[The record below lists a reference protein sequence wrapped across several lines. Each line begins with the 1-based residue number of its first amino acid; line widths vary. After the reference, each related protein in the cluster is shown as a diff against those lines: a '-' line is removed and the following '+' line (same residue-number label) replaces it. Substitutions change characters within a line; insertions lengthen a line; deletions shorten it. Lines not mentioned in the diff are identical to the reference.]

1 MTEQPKSD
9 QELNDPAGPPAAVM
23 PRWVPMLIG
32 VLLVTMA
39 ALAVYTGLRYRD
51 TRTITDHVAPQRE
64 RGTVDA
70 PPGEP
75 GAGESLVL
83 HGNDQRDMT
92 PVAGEPVEGASRAVI
107 SGGRGGVSSTVRM
120 WARRGV
126 LLAVEPSE
134 SMVYVNDVLI
144 GQARQFDTVDEVY
157 DFAEPG
163 SYKITVV
170 APAGATKTFVVTAA
184 DEAKDDIATIA
195 VRLQ

>member
-1 MTEQPKSD
+1 MTERPKSD
-9 QELNDPAGPPAAVM
+9 DELSETAGPPVAAM
-23 PRWVPMLIG
+23 PRWIPVLIG

-39 ALAVYTGLRYRD
+39 VLAVYTGLRYRD
-51 TRTITDHVAPQRE
+51 TRTITDHVAPQRD

-75 GAGESLVL
+75 GAGESLVQ
-83 HGNDQRDMT
+83 HGSDQRDMS
-92 PVAGEPVEGASRAVI
+92 PVAGEPVEGAARAVI
-107 SGGRGGVSSTVRM
+107 SGGPGGVTSTVRM

-126 LLAVEPSE
+126 MLAVGPAD

-163 SYKITVV
+163 SYKITLV
-170 APAGATKTFVVTAA
+170 APTGATKTFVVTAA

-195 VRLQ
+195 VKLE